1 MVSPTYVKELV
12 RNAESRRKWIAE
24 LRVHLHVLENWE
36 RNHAFLQDAG
46 ARVLRQIIEK
56 AVKELL
62 QWGDKFRKITA

>member
-24 LRVHLHVLENWE
+24 LKVYLHVLENWE
-36 RNHAFLQDAG
+36 HNHDFLQHAG
-46 ARVLRQIIEK
+46 VRVLRQIIEK

-62 QWGDKFRKITA
+62 QWGGEI